1 MIARFFCA
9 IVLVVYSVEFYQRE
23 QFNGLCRAKT
33 TSLNP
38 PCNFFISANEYPFAP
53 YSKTAGVQGL

>member
-1 MIARFFCA
+1 
-9 IVLVVYSVEFYQRE
+9 VYSVEFYQRE